1 MCELLGISSAKCL
14 YANDLLK
21 EFYSHSNC
29 HPNGWGLAVF
39 DGDAVS
45 IEKEPVR
52 AVDSQYLRLRLR
64 HKIEAKTLIAHI
76 RLATMGS
83 VDYENCHPFVR
94 EDAGGRRW
102 TLAHNGTIFHGGLLD
117 PYFYQQE
124 GRTDSERILYYIVD
138 QVNLRQDELGR
149 GLRSG
154 ERFALIDRIVCSLA
168 DGNKLNLLL
177 YDGEMMY
184 VHTNYAHSL
193 YICKSEE
200 TACLATEPVGKQ
212 DWEELPMNTLMSY
225 RRGNR
230 IYSGTDHGMEYIDN
244 EQDMKYLHLD
254 SAWL

>member
-1 MCELLGISSAKCL
+1 MCELLGISSAKRL

-21 EFYSHSNC
+21 EFYAHSSA
-29 HPNGWGLAVF
+29 HPNGWGLAIF
-39 DGDAVS
+39 HGDVAS

-52 AVDSQYLRLRLR
+52 AMDSVYLRQRLR
-64 HKIEAKTLIAHI
+64 HKIETKTLIAHI

-94 EDAGGRRW
+94 QDASGRRW
-102 TLAHNGTIFHGGLLD
+102 TLAHNGTIFHGDLLN

-138 QVNLRQDELGR
+138 RINLRQDELGR
-149 GLRSG
+149 ELDSD
-154 ERFALIDRIVCSLA
+154 ERFALLDSIVCELA
-168 DGNKLNLLL
+168 QGNKLNLLL

-193 YICKSEE
+193 YICKSED
-200 TACLATEPVGKQ
+200 TAFLATKPIGKR
-212 DWEELPMNTLMSY
+212 DWEDLPMNTLLSY
-225 RRGNR
+225 RCGKQ

-254 SAWL
+254 SALL

>member
-1 MCELLGISSAKCL
+1 MCELLGINSVERV
-14 YANDLLK
+14 YVNDLLK
-21 EFYSHSNC
+21 EFYSHSNF

-39 DGDAVS
+39 HGDVPS

-52 AVDSQYLRLRLR
+52 AVDSVYLKQRLR

-94 EDAGGRRW
+94 QDESGRRW
-102 TLAHNGTIFHGGLLD
+102 TLAHNGTIFHGDLLN

-124 GRTDSERILYYIVD
+124 GRTDSERILYYITD
-138 QVNLRQDELGR
+138 RVNLQQKKLGR
-149 GLRSG
+149 NLDSE
-154 ERFALIDRIVCSLA
+154 ERFSLIDRIVCSLA
-168 DGNKLNLLL
+168 PGNKLNLLL
-177 YDGEMMY
+177 YDGEIMY

-193 YICKSEE
+193 YICKSDE
-200 TACLATEPVGKQ
+200 TTCLATKPIGKH
-212 DWEELPMNTLMSY
+212 DWNELPMNTLISY
-225 RRGNR
+225 RHGKQ
-230 IYSGTDHGMEYIDN
+230 IHSGTNHGMEYVDN